1 VRILGLGLVLLA
13 LVMPSRLSAEG
24 ESVKLQALFDEEWA
38 FRLAE
43 NPLFATSAGDHR
55 YDDRLPSMARAELA
69 RRADHDRASLGT
81 LKAIDRAGLSASER
95 VSADMLAREL
105 SDAIADFE
113 FGAYR
118 IPINSDS
125 GFHTDFAE
133 LPDRMPFARPKD
145 YENYV
150 ARLNAFPKYVAEE
163 IALMREGIAAGFTL
177 PRAALEGYDVT
188 MTTHIVVAP
197 EKSVFFAPF
206 RKYPAGVPAADQARL
221 TEAGRRAVLE
231 GAVAGY
237 RALADFMRTEYI
249 PRARATIGASAL
261 PRGRDYYAH
270 LVRSFTTLDVTADQ
284 VHEIGRQEVLRIRAE
299 MDAVIAKTDFQGNFA
314 AFLNFLRTDPRFYA
328 KTGEDLLKDAS
339 FIAKRMDGQLPSLF
353 GKLPRLPYGIEPV
366 PAHLAPKYTGGRY
379 IEAPVGGTRAGEYWV
394 NTYALD
400 KRPLYTLEALTLHE
414 AVPGHH
420 LQIALQQEL
429 TGLPEFRRFSGVGAF
444 VEGWALYAER
454 LGLEAGFYRDPYNDF
469 GRLTYEMWRA
479 CRLVVDTGIHAEGWT
494 REEAVEYLETHTALS
509 THEVRTEIDRYIAW
523 PGQAL
528 CYKMGELKIRELRR
542 EAEEALGARFDV
554 RAFHDVVLGSGAVP
568 LPVLAEQV
576 RAWVAA
582 RKAS

>member
-1 VRILGLGLVLLA
+1 MLA
-13 LVMPSRLSAEG
+13 VAASSRLHAETPSAA
-24 ESVKLQALFDEEWA
+24 LQAIFDEEWA

-43 NPLFATSAGDHR
+43 DPLFATQAGDHR
-55 YDDRLPSMARAELA
+55 YDDRLPSMTRADLA
-69 RRADHDRASLGT
+69 RRAEHGRASLAKV
-81 LKAIDRAGLSASER
+81 KAIDRAALSASER
-95 VSADMLAREL
+95 VSADMFARRLA
-105 SDAIADFE
+105 DAIADFD

-133 LPDRMPFARPKD
+133 LPDRMPFATPTD
-145 YENYV
+145 YDNYL
-150 ARLNAFPKYVAEE
+150 ARLDAFPRYVAEE
-163 IALMREGIAAGFTL
+163 IALMREGLAAGFTL
-177 PRAALEGYDVT
+177 PRVALEGYDVT
-188 MTTHIVVAP
+188 MTTHIVAAP
-197 EKSVFFAPF
+197 EKSVFYAPF
-206 RKYPAGVPAADQARL
+206 KKYPPGVSAAEQARL
-221 TEAGRRAVLE
+221 TAAGKRSVLE
-231 GAVAGY
+231 SAVAGY
-237 RALADFMRTEYI
+237 RALADFMRTEYT
-249 PRARATIGASAL
+249 PRARTTIGASAL
-261 PRGRDYYAH
+261 PRGREYYAH
-270 LVRSFTTLDVTADQ
+270 LVKSFTTLDVTADQ

-299 MDAVIAKTDFQGNFA
+299 MDAVMAKTDFQGNFA

-339 FIAKRMDGQLPSLF
+339 YIAKRMDGQLPSLF

-379 IEAPVGGTRAGEYWV
+379 IEAPLGGKRAGEYWV
-394 NTYALD
+394 NTHALD

-429 TGLPEFRRFSGVGAF
+429 TGLPEFRRFADVGAF

-454 LGLEAGFYRDPYNDF
+454 LGLEAGFYRDPYSDF

-479 CRLVVDTGIHAEGWT
+479 CRLVVDTGIHAKGWT
-494 REEAVEYLETHTALS
+494 REEAVEYLESHTALS

-528 CYKMGELKIRELRR
+528 CYKMGELKIRELRK
-542 EAEEALGARFDV
+542 EAEEALGERFDL
-554 RAFHDVVLGSGAVP
+554 RAFHDVVLASGAVP
-568 LPVLAEQV
+568 LPVLADQV

-582 RKAS
+582 RKASAS

>member
-1 VRILGLGLVLLA
+1 LVLIVFALA
-13 LVMPSRLSAEG
+13 VPSRLRAQQSPSEQ
-24 ESVKLQALFDEEWA
+24 LHALFDEEWA

-43 NPLFATSAGDHR
+43 DPLFATSAGEHR
-55 YDDRLPSMARAELA
+55 YDDRLPSMTPADLS
-69 RRADHDRASLGT
+69 RRAAHRREALRK
-81 LKAIDRAGLSASER
+81 LEAIDRTALPASER
-95 VSADMLAREL
+95 VSAEMLGRQL
-105 SDAIADFE
+105 RDAIADYD

-118 IPINSDS
+118 IPINADS

-133 LPDRMPFARPKD
+133 LPDRMPFASPKD

-150 ARLNAFPKYVAEE
+150 ARLNAFPAYVAQE
-163 IALMREGIAAGFTL
+163 IALMREGLASGFTL
-177 PRAALEGYDVT
+177 PKVVLEGYDVT
-188 MTTHIVVAP
+188 MTTHVVAAP

-206 RKYPAGVPAADQARL
+206 RAYPPGVPASEQARL
-221 TEAGRRAVLE
+221 TEAGRRAVMG

-237 RALADFMRTEYI
+237 RALAEFMATEYV
-249 PRARATIGASAL
+249 PRARTTVGASSL

-299 MDAVIAKTDFQGNFA
+299 MDAVIAKTGFQGNFA
-314 AFLNFLRTDPRFYA
+314 AFLAFLRTDPRFYA
-328 KTGEDLLKDAS
+328 KTPEDLLKDAS
-339 FIAKRMDGQLPSLF
+339 YIAKRMDGKLPSLF
-353 GKLPRLPYGIEPV
+353 GRLPRLPYGIEPV

-429 TGLPEFRRFSGVGAF
+429 TGLPEFRRFSDVGAF

-454 LGLEAGFYRDPYNDF
+454 LGLEAGFYVDPYSDF

-479 CRLVVDTGIHAEGWT
+479 CRLVVDTGIHAKGWT
-494 REEAVEYLETHTALS
+494 RSEALEYLESHTALS
-509 THEVRTEIDRYIAW
+509 THEVRTEIDRYISW

-542 EAEEALGARFDV
+542 QAEEALGPRFDL
-554 RAFHDVVLGSGAVP
+554 RAFHDAVLGNGAVP
-568 LPVLAEQV
+568 MTVLEEQV
-576 RAWVAA
+576 RAYVAG
-582 RKAS
+582 RRSG

>member
-1 VRILGLGLVLLA
+1 MLA
-13 LVMPSRLSAEG
+13 VAVSARLRADQPPSAA
-24 ESVKLQALFDEEWA
+24 LQAIFDEDWA
-38 FRLAE
+38 FRLEE

-55 YDDRLPSMARAELA
+55 YDDRLPSMTLADLA
-69 RRADHDRASLGT
+69 RRAAHDRASLAR
-81 LKAIDRAGLSASER
+81 LKAVDRAALSPSER

-105 SDAIADFE
+105 SDSIADFE

-118 IPINSDS
+118 IPITSDS

-133 LPDRMPFARPKD
+133 LPDRMPFATPKD

-150 ARLNAFPKYVAEE
+150 ARLNAFPRYAAEE
-163 IALMREGIAAGFTL
+163 IALRREGLASGFTL
-177 PRAALEGYDVT
+177 PKVALEGYDVT
-188 MTTHIVVAP
+188 ISTHVVAAP
-197 EKSVFFAPF
+197 EKSIFFAPF
-206 RKYPAGVPAADQARL
+206 RKYPAGVPPEERARL
-221 TEAGRRAVLE
+221 TEAGRHAVFE
-231 GAVAGY
+231 GAVAGF
-237 RALADFMRTEYI
+237 RALGDFMRTEYV
-249 PRARATIGASAL
+249 PRARTSIAASAL
-261 PRGRDYYAH
+261 PHGRDYYAH
-270 LVRSFTTLDVTADQ
+270 LVKSFTTLDVTADQ

-339 FIAKRMDGQLPSLF
+339 YIAKRMDGRLPSLF

-429 TGLPEFRRFSGVGAF
+429 TGLPEFRRFSPVGAF

-454 LGLEAGFYRDPYNDF
+454 LGLEAGFYRDPYSDF

-479 CRLVVDTGIHAEGWT
+479 CRLVVDTGIHAKGWT
-494 REEAVEYLETHTALS
+494 RAEAVDYLESHTALS
-509 THEVRTEIDRYIAW
+509 THEVGTEIDRYIAW

-528 CYKMGELKIRELRR
+528 CYKMGELKIRELRK
-542 EAEEALGARFDV
+542 EAEEALGPRFDL
-554 RAFHDVVLGSGAVP
+554 RAFHDVVLDGGAVP

-576 RAWVAA
+576 RAWIAG
-582 RKAS
+582 RKVS

>member
-1 VRILGLGLVLLA
+1 LIVFALA
-13 LVMPSRLSAEG
+13 VSSRLRAESPSAQ
-24 ESVKLQALFDEEWA
+24 LQELFDEDWA

-55 YDDRLPSMARAELA
+55 YDDRLPSMTHADLA
-69 RRADHDRASLGT
+69 RRAAHDGASLVK
-81 LKAIDRAGLSASER
+81 LKGVDRSALSASER
-95 VSADMLAREL
+95 VSAEMFAREL
-105 SDAIADFE
+105 SDAVADFE

-133 LPDRMPFARPKD
+133 LPDRMPFATPKD
-145 YENYV
+145 YENYI
-150 ARLNAFPKYVAEE
+150 ARLNAFPKYVADE
-163 IALMREGIAAGFTL
+163 IALMREGLAAGFTV
-177 PRAALEGYDVT
+177 PRIALEGYDVT
-188 MTTHIVVAP
+188 MTTHVVTAP

-206 RKYPAGVPAADQARL
+206 RAYPPGVPAAEQARL
-221 TEAGRRAVLE
+221 TAAGRRAVLD

-237 RALADFMRTEYI
+237 RALADFMRTEYA
-249 PRARATIGASAL
+249 PRARTTIGASAL
-261 PRGRDYYAH
+261 PRGREYYAH
-270 LVRSFTTLDVTADQ
+270 LVKSFTTLDVTVDQ
-284 VHEIGRQEVLRIRAE
+284 VHEIGRQEVLRLRAE
-299 MDAVIAKTDFQGNFA
+299 MDAVMAKTDFQGNFA
-314 AFLNFLRTDPRFYA
+314 AFLTFLRTDPRFYA

-339 FIAKRMDGQLPSLF
+339 YIAKRMDGRLPSLF

-444 VEGWALYAER
+444 IEGWALYAEW
-454 LGLEAGFYRDPYNDF
+454 LGLEAGFYRDPYSDF
-469 GRLTYEMWRA
+469 GRLSYEMWRA
-479 CRLVVDTGIHAEGWT
+479 CRLVVDTGIHAKGWT
-494 REEAVEYLETHTALS
+494 REEAVDYLESHTALS

-542 EAEEALGARFDV
+542 DAEATLGPRFDL
-554 RAFHDVVLGSGAVP
+554 RGFHDVVLGSGAVP
-568 LPVLAEQV
+568 LPVLVEQV
-576 RAWVAA
+576 RAWVAE